1 MQQILIRHLSG
12 QRSNQVDSF
21 PADLPEDLIAGRDPL
36 AGIHFD
42 PEQDDLVSR
51 QHVKITRDPENPT
64 AFRLIDLQSRNGTFV
79 NQRRVYGS
87 TFLNHND
94 RIQLGPSGPE
104 FRFELDPPPLND
116 TSGIVPTLSAELIPN
131 TREGFPYSSTRDL
144 AMGPSR
150 PVGRAT
156 VERMLD
162 ETFGLLRQQ
171 SNKAFVV
178 GLICVAAVLAVGF
191 LTWSHLRRV
200 STEAAAAHVETTAG
214 IEKVLQASEKQ
225 SAASRQTSAEIAA
238 MTDQIKRQQAERDA
252 QLNSLSKS
260 VNSIKK
266 TQAKDIAERRAREA
280 TQAGADQEAGRP
292 GAPVSFGQLLDRV
305 NALVKQNKYAEALGL
320 SQQMVQLNP
329 DRYEGYFYAGVSALE
344 QQRAKLATDY
354 LNQAAA
360 KAPAESRP
368 GIERLLATAQRLNA
382 REK

>member
-1 MQQILIRHLSG
+1 MQRILIRHLSG
-12 QRSNQVDSF
+12 QRSNQIDSF
-21 PADLPEDLIAGRDPL
+21 PADLSEDLIAGRDPL

-51 QHVKITRDPENPT
+51 QHVKITTDPENPT

-116 TSGIVPTLSAELIPN
+116 ARGIVPTLSTELVPN
-131 TREGFPYSSTRDL
+131 TREVLPYSSTRDL
-144 AMGPSR
+144 AVGPSR
-150 PVGRAT
+150 PLGRAT

-191 LTWSHLRRV
+191 LTWSYLRRV
-200 STEAAAAHVETTAG
+200 SSEQQTAHVETTAG
-214 IEKVLQASEKQ
+214 IEKVLQASEQQ
-225 SAASRQTSAEIAA
+225 SAASRQTSTEIAA
-238 MTDQIKRQQAERDA
+238 MANQIKRQEAERDA

-266 TQAKDIAERRAREA
+266 TQAKDIADRRAREA
-280 TQAGADQEAGRP
+280 SQGGTGQDGGRS
-292 GAPVSFGQLLDRV
+292 GAPMAFGQLLDRV
-305 NALVKQNKYAEALGL
+305 NTLVKQNKYAEALGL
-320 SQQMVQLNP
+320 SQEMIQQNP
-329 DRYEGYFYAGVSALE
+329 ERYEGYFYAGVSALE
-344 QQRAKLATDY
+344 QQHVKQANDY
-354 LNQAAA
+354 LKQAET

-368 GIERLLATAQRLNA
+368 GIERLLVTAQRLNA